1 MPIINV
7 QIIEGRP
14 VEKVEELIANLTDTV
29 CSTLGSPR
37 EAVRVIV
44 TEIAET
50 HWGKAGVPVSQQV
63 KNDAL
68 EESK

>member
-14 VEKVEELIANLTDTV
+14 EEKVEELIANLTETV

-44 TEIAET
+44 TEIPKT
-50 HWGKAGVPVSQQV
+50 HWGRAGVPMS
-63 KNDAL
+63 KIL
-68 EESK
+68 EK

>member
-7 QIIEGRP
+7 QIIEGRSE
-14 VEKVEELIANLTDTV
+14 EKVEELIANLTETV

-44 TEIAET
+44 TEIPET
-50 HWGKAGVPVSQQV
+50 HWGRAGVPMS
-63 KNDAL
+63 KIL
-68 EESK
+68 EK